1 MKLFMY
7 HYVREDDHNN
17 SYSRHKNI
25 NDFKKECEVIK
36 KENTFLCINQISE
49 KNVSKNNFI
58 AFTFDDGLKDHLK
71 AAEIMHSLGITATF
85 YIPIYPYLNKDI
97 LDVHKAH
104 LICSKVGPY
113 CLELLNKT
121 CEEMGID
128 LNKLEVNLDKQ
139 KFINK
144 YSQQI
149 DNIEIKEFK
158 RIINYYGDIGLRTKI
173 LDSILSNLN
182 VAIEPNTFY
191 LSLEEIIFIDSLG
204 FEIGSHGVS
213 HTLLSR
219 LDIKKQND
227 EILQSK
233 LFLENLLN
241 KKIDSFC
248 YPYGTKNSYDQ
259 TTLDLLKENR
269 FKNAV
274 SVESRDFLINDFI
287 NNIYEI
293 PRYDCNEIS
302 KFFN

>member
-1 MKLFMY
+1 
-7 HYVREDDHNN
+7 
-17 SYSRHKNI
+17 
-25 NDFKKECEVIK
+25 
-36 KENTFLCINQISE
+36 
-49 KNVSKNNFI
+49 
-58 AFTFDDGLKDHLK
+58 
-71 AAEIMHSLGITATF
+71 MHSLGITATF

-204 FEIGSHGVS
+204 FEIGSHGIS

-227 EILQSK
+227 EILLSK

-274 SVESRDFLINDFI
+274 SVESRDFLMNDFI

>member
-1 MKLFMY
+1 
-7 HYVREDDHNN
+7 
-17 SYSRHKNI
+17 
-25 NDFKKECEVIK
+25 
-36 KENTFLCINQISE
+36 
-49 KNVSKNNFI
+49 
-58 AFTFDDGLKDHLK
+58 
-71 AAEIMHSLGITATF
+71 
-85 YIPIYPYLNKDI
+85 
-97 LDVHKAH
+97 
-104 LICSKVGPY
+104 
-113 CLELLNKT
+113 
-121 CEEMGID
+121 MGID

-204 FEIGSHGVS
+204 FEIGSHGIS

-227 EILQSK
+227 EILLSK

-274 SVESRDFLINDFI
+274 SVES
-287 NNIYEI
+287 EI
-293 PRYDCNEIS
+293 
-302 KFFN
+302 F

>member
-7 HYVREDDHNN
+7 HYVREDDDKNPF
-17 SYSRHKNI
+17 SRHKCLS
-25 NDFKKECEVIK
+25 DFEKECELMK
-36 KENTFLCINQISE
+36 RDSNFLSISQVN
-49 KNVSKNNFI
+49 KNNVSKNNYVGL
-58 AFTFDDGLKDHLK
+58 TFDDGLKDHLK

-85 YIPIYPYLNKDI
+85 YIPIYPYLYKDI

-121 CEEMGID
+121 CEEIGID
-128 LNKLEVNLDKQ
+128 LSKLEVNSDKQ
-139 KFINK
+139 RFKNK
-144 YSQQI
+144 YLQQI

-173 LDSILSNLN
+173 LDCILSNLN
-182 VAIEPNTFY
+182 IEIYPRNFY
-191 LSLEEIIFIDSLG
+191 LTLEEIIYINSLG

-219 LDIKKQND
+219 LDLEKQKN
-227 EILQSK
+227 EVIHSK
-233 LFLENLLN
+233 NFLENLLN
-241 KKIDSFC
+241 KKIHSFC

-259 TTLDLLKENR
+259 TTLNLLKEHG

-287 NNIYEI
+287 DNIYEI

-302 KFFN
+302 RFFN